1 MNQPLPVAQG
11 KPSIAGSIEA
21 DRNSG
26 TRTRDRLLWAAALAP
41 VPLIGFLYIDSLAY
55 MVHIWAT
62 DENYGHGFFVP
73 LIFLYVVWERRH
85 ALRASGLQGSW
96 WGPVLLVAGLGLY
109 VVGELATLYVLLHL
123 SFWMVV
129 VAVALAVLGVRGTR
143 EIAFA
148 LAYLLTMIPLPDF
161 LYQALS
167 GRLQLLSS
175 ALGVGCLQIVGVTAF
190 REGNVIDLGPIQLQV
205 VEACS
210 GLRYLFPLVSL
221 ALLCAYLFRERMWK
235 RIALLA
241 SSIPISILLNGFRIG
256 VIGVLVDRYG
266 PGAAQGFLH
275 LFEGWVLFMASL
287 LLLLGEMWLLSRIHP
302 IGAPGPVRRGVHAGP
317 ALSNRIPS
325 RRAWLRAYAACLA
338 LLTLVAVGSPR
349 LAERE
354 EAPPPRQAFLEFP
367 LQVGDWAG
375 LAYPLER
382 QYVDTLRFDDY
393 ILADYTRPDGG
404 SANLYVAYY
413 RSQRKGRSVHS
424 PKTCI
429 PGGGWEISSLRDVEV
444 IPPSAAEPG
453 LTVNRALIQK
463 GADKQLVLYW
473 FKQRNRVLTNEY
485 AVKAYLLWDALT
497 RRRTDGALVRL
508 SAPIR
513 AGEKEGDVESRL
525 AAFAA
530 LVHPLLKAYVPD

>member
-1 MNQPLPVAQG
+1 MNPRPAVAHG
-11 KPSIAGSIEA
+11 KPSIAGLIEA
-21 DRNSG
+21 DRNAG

-41 VPLIGFLYIDSLAY
+41 IPLIGFIYFDSLAY
-55 MVHIWAT
+55 MVHIWVT

-73 LIFLYVVWERRH
+73 LISLYFVWERRH
-85 ALRASGLQGSW
+85 AIRTPGLHGSW
-96 WGPVLLVAGLGLY
+96 WGPALLAAGLGLY

-129 VAVALAVLGVRGTR
+129 VAFTVGAVGVRGAK
-143 EIAFA
+143 EMAFP

-175 ALGVGCLQIVGVTAF
+175 ALGIGCLQIVGVTAF

-221 ALLCAYLFRERMWK
+221 ALLCAYLFRDRMWK
-235 RIALLA
+235 RITLLA

-256 VIGVLVDRYG
+256 VIGVLVDLYG
-266 PGAAQGFLH
+266 AGAAEGFLH
-275 LFEGWVLFMASL
+275 LFEGWVFFVVSL
-287 LLLLGEMWLLSRIHP
+287 LALLGEMWLLSRIHP
-302 IGAPGPVRRGVHAGP
+302 VGATAP
-317 ALSNRIPS
+317 ARHESFARPDLLNRTPS
-325 RRAWLRAYAACLA
+325 RSAWPRVYAVCLA
-338 LLTLVAVGSPR
+338 LVALVAVGSPR
-349 LAERE
+349 LVSRE
-354 EAPPPRQAFLEFP
+354 EATPPRQSFLEFP
-367 LQVGDWAG
+367 LRVGDWTG
-375 LAYPLER
+375 LSYPLER
-382 QYVDTLRFDDY
+382 QYVDVLRFDDY
-393 ILADYTRPDGG
+393 ILADYAAPDGG
-404 SANLYVAYY
+404 SVNFYVAYY
-413 RSQRKGRSVHS
+413 RSQRKGQSAHS

-429 PGGGWEISSLRDVEV
+429 PGGGWEIASFRDVEV

-463 GADKQLVLYW
+463 GDDKQVVLYW

-497 RRRTDGALVRL
+497 QRRTDGALVRL
-508 SAPIR
+508 SAPVR
-513 AGEKEGDVESRL
+513 AGESEVGVERRL

-530 LVHPLLKAYVPD
+530 LVHPLLKTYVPD